1 MEVCASS
8 GMKTAQPCDRCVC
21 GGLDRAARA
30 PGLGPDRQA
39 AACCPAHLFDWLVSG
54 QVVPVSPAASV
65 RGPRHLMRSGKT
77 AGLEGILEQFSSRE
91 GDSLTLGCFVVTNP
105 IMPSIS
111 AVIVRL
117 TD

>member
-1 MEVCASS
+1 MEACAST

-30 PGLGPDRQA
+30 PDLGPDRQA
-39 AACCPAHLFDWLVSG
+39 AACYPAHLFDWLASG

-77 AGLEGILEQFSSRE
+77 AGLEGISSVPAQR
-91 GDSLTLGCFVVTNP
+91 SIAGCGCGSP
-105 IMPSIS
+105 RCPK
-111 AVIVRL
+111 
-117 TD
+117 

>member
-1 MEVCASS
+1 MEACASS
-8 GMKTAQPCDRCVC
+8 GMKTARPCGRCVC

-39 AACCPAHLFDWLVSG
+39 AVCCPAHLFDWLVSG

-77 AGLEGILEQFSSRE
+77 AGMEGILEQFSSRE
-91 GDSLTLGCFVVTNP
+91 GYSLILLRMSRPNRDNSV
-105 IMPSIS
+105 
-111 AVIVRL
+111 
-117 TD
+117 